1 MKGYNYELNCVLTQV
16 ALCSKRYDFSVL
28 EAKIT
33 HCEKA
38 PSHKSLSKAFSTP
51 LEHRRC
57 EGRNNNF
64 SVSMNFIFRGI
75 APYLRAPFCFL

>member
-16 ALCSKRYDFSVL
+16 ALCSKRQNFSVL

-38 PSHKSLSKAFSTP
+38 PSHKSLSKVFSTP

-57 EGRNNNF
+57 
-64 SVSMNFIFRGI
+64 
-75 APYLRAPFCFL
+75 